1 MKELNP
7 QLIKD
12 FSEAEKLSKEKK
24 YQESVNKYETILKK
38 NPNFV
43 PAMNNL
49 GLAYE
54 YLGLLD
60 KSVYYYK
67 QCCDKA
73 PKEKIFLNNL
83 GNIYYKQ
90 KDYLKAI
97 KIFVLSYNID
107 NTQELITEK
116 LANSFV
122 QARLRKEA
130 EKFLRHNLKTFPNNT
145 YLNTLM
151 GNNLLALSCYKEGLD
166 FLRQGTGF
174 VELNND
180 SVNII

>member
-1 MKELNP
+1 
-7 QLIKD
+7 
-12 FSEAEKLSKEKK
+12 
-24 YQESVNKYETILKK
+24 LKK

-67 QCCDKA
+67 LCCDKA

-97 KIFVLSYNID
+97 KTFVLSYNID

-151 GNNLLALSCYKEGLD
+151 GNNLLTLSCYKEGLD
-166 FLRQGTGF
+166 FLKKGTGF
-174 VELNND
+174 IELNND